1 MVTCLFAT
9 DAIATLRIR
18 DLIVVNVA
26 MGATGKRNSAGL
38 DWPVVDSVQL
48 DWAWAVEVNVA
59 FPILRALNSATAL
72 QLEI

>member
-38 DWPVVDSVQL
+38 DWAVVDSVQL
-48 DWAWAVEVNVA
+48 D
-59 FPILRALNSATAL
+59 
-72 QLEI
+72 